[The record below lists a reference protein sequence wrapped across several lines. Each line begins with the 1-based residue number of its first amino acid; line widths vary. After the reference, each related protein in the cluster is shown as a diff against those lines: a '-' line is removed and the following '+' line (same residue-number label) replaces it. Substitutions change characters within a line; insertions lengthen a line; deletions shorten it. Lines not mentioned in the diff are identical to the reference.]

1 MGYLKVWYDRIDER
15 VILDSLTPKSRRIAR
30 KIMKRAR
37 ARGHITT
44 LDKLTERVKGRY
56 RFVED
61 RPLIVRETHT
71 GRITSQSRPRSSFA
85 RVHQFAELRP

>member
-1 MGYLKVWYDRIDER
+1 
-15 VILDSLTPKSRRIAR
+15 
-30 KIMKRAR
+30 MKRAR

-44 LDKLTERVKGRY
+44 LDKLTERVKGRH

-71 GRITSQSRPRSSFA
+71 ESGTRSKSTSIVFCA
-85 RVHQFAELRP
+85 RTSIR

>member
-1 MGYLKVWYDRIDER
+1 
-15 VILDSLTPKSRRIAR
+15 
-30 KIMKRAR
+30 MKRAR

-44 LDKLTERVKGRY
+44 LDKLTERVKERH

-71 GRITSQSRPRSSFA
+71 ESGTR
-85 RVHQFAELRP
+85 